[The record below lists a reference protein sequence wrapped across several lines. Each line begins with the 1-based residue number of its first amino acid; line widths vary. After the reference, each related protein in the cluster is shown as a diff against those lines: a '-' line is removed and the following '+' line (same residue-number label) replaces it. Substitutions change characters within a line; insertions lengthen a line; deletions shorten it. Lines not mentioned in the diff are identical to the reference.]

1 MRRWLVLA
9 AMIGCS
15 GAPTPG
21 PAPGPTPTTIG
32 QPRPEDP
39 DLASATR
46 ELIAVTA
53 RGDAAAIRAMLEDPI
68 GFGGVWFEDA
78 ACRRKLS
85 TMGTIQGAGLDALA
99 ACLATL
105 RLSKST
111 RSNPYPDVAVLT
123 YGPGLEIE
131 ARFALGR
138 GRPRVAWIGYVS
150 RRVVEDALPTITQ
163 RALQEH
169 RVDGVLAFDPAT
181 RARIDGE
188 YAARGVRSG
197 SVWLKVCIDASGA
210 VTSIQPRQTSSRALQ
225 EALAAAIK
233 QWTFQPVIL
242 GGQPSPVCSLVGHDD
257 PAGSDPAGTATFP
270 DPVPAGY
277 DAAIVVAPTLLKR
290 VEGNS
295 LLVPDDDA
303 KAWIQQHGIR
313 RVTGTFFFC
322 ITPRGTVDVVIVQ
335 RPTGV
340 PRYDGQVGAGIR
352 GWRYAPFLVDG
363 RPAPVCTHI
372 TMIYS
377 QR

>member
-15 GAPTPG
+15 GAP
-21 PAPGPTPTTIG
+21 GPTPTMIG

-53 RGDAAAIRAMLEDPI
+53 RGDAAATRAMLEDPI

-85 TMGTIQGAGLDALA
+85 TMGTIQGAGLDVLA

-131 ARFALGR
+131 ARFELGR

-188 YAARGVRSG
+188 HAANHVRSG
-197 SVWLKVCIDASGA
+197 SVWLKVCVNASGA
-210 VTSIQPRQTSSRALQ
+210 VTSIQPRQTSSLALQ

-242 GGQPSPVCSLVGHDD
+242 GGQPTPVCSLVGHED
-257 PAGSDPAGTATFP
+257 PAGAEPALSGVFP
-270 DPVPAGY
+270 YPVPAEY
-277 DAAIVVAPTLLKR
+277 DAATIVAPGMLKR
-290 VEGNS
+290 LGGETMM
-295 LLVPDDDA
+295 VPDDDA
-303 KAWIQQHGIR
+303 KVWLQQR
-313 RVTGTFFFC
+313 RIGRVVGTFFFC
-322 ITPRGTVDVVIVQ
+322 ITPQGTVDVVMVS

-340 PRYDGQVGAGIR
+340 PRYDEHIGAALR
-352 GWRYAPFLVDG
+352 RWRYAPFLVDG
-363 RPAPVCTHI
+363 RAAPACTHLAV
-372 TMIYS
+372 IYS